1 MRRKAFSVITL
12 ILSLFLLS
20 FYAKADTFKDNM
32 KFGIIAAKKKLWKE
46 AYFRFKRAVALNPRS
61 AKAYN
66 NLAVACEALG
76 KFEEAEKYYKKA
88 LHLDPK
94 NRRIR
99 TNYAIF
105 QELVRKRIRR
115 PEKK

>member
-1 MRRKAFSVITL
+1 MVITL
-12 ILSLFLLS
+12 FLSLFLLS
-20 FYAKADTFKDNM
+20 VSVKGDAFKDNM

-46 AYFRFKRAVALNPRS
+46 AYFRFKRAVELNPKS

-88 LHLDPK
+88 LQLDPRD
-94 NRRIR
+94 RRIR

-105 QELVRKRIRR
+105 QELVRKRTKRMV
-115 PEKK
+115 KK